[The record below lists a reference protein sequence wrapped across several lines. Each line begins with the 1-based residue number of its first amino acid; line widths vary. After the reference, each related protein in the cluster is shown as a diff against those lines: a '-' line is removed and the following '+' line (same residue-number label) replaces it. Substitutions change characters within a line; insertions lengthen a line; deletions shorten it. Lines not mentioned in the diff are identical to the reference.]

1 MFRNENNKG
10 ANQSAPLLFA
20 NHKDRSSGFPDK
32 ETLKSVSSA
41 TETS

>member
-20 NHKDRSSGFPDK
+20 NPKDRFFHI
-32 ETLKSVSSA
+32 ETDMVNVRFSFLK
-41 TETS
+41 